1 MNKFLFLRFL
11 GAAMKLVC
19 GISFA
24 FHSRSLALWIKG
36 SFPFLSFSL
45 LIAGSH
51 VCSLVLGSEVV
62 LLVFFN
68 ILNGYNYETMT

>member
-1 MNKFLFLRFL
+1 MV
-11 GAAMKLVC
+11 LVLPF
-19 GISFA
+19 ILEVWPF
-24 FHSRSLALWIKG
+24 G
-36 SFPFLSFSL
+36 SKVPFLSFSL

-51 VCSLVLGSEVV
+51 ACSLVLGSEVV